1 VTRPAWLAFLRQ
13 HKLAVVASVS
23 SQNAPQAALVG
34 FAATDDL
41 ELVFDTLGNTRKAA
55 NLRRNARIAVVV
67 GWDEAQTVQLEG
79 MADEP
84 TGADLAAL
92 QKCYFAAFPDGQE
105 RLAWPG
111 LTYFRVRPI
120 WMRYSDFRGPTPI
133 IEELDLR

>member
-1 VTRPAWLAFLRQ
+1 MTPAAWLAFLRR

-84 TGADLAAL
+84 AGAELAAL
-92 QKCYFAAFPDGQE
+92 QRHYFAAFPEGPE

-111 LTYFRVRPI
+111 ITYFRVRPT